1 MSEKVKRMAGKTIP
15 FVMIMGL
22 ICLLAG
28 MIFNVGVSEE
38 KQLVR
43 ADTATTTVTIGNK
56 APDWVQ
62 DAEEAAES
70 SVANPTNAGNDVSW
84 NAIANDVNGDDYYLL
99 ICSTS
104 SVPTANDG
112 AAPDCAGGSA
122 NQWAV
127 STNTA
132 TGTTST
138 ATYTTQPTDPEANN
152 WYAFIC
158 DGNVSGARCNATYKT
173 GTGNTASPFVVNHR
187 PDFDALSNNS
197 PQDPAGTI
205 TWSTNA
211 NTSDPDSYGGQDTVI
226 LHVCQTSGWNT
237 STAQCLGAF
246 WCSSTAVVSN
256 PSCGY
261 NLGSVEQDRTHQAFA
276 FLVDEHGFAHGVQA
290 SSSDYDVGNV
300 APTITAASINLLDTD
315 GSGNLQLLPAYA
327 ATATPGFS
335 LEATISDDNSCEAYG
350 GASEINVT
358 SSIAFIYRSGIGAGS
373 CDSAGEADPNNCYV
387 IVGTCQLGP
396 CGGSG
401 DSDVTTTCSFSLWF
415 VAEPTFGA
423 ATSQTPWWEEEWL
436 ASVKAVDNNFA
447 SSTTESSNG
456 NELQSMLAY
465 DLLTDTIDYGTVSPA
480 EFSDQSTSTV
490 QATGNVGMDE
500 NLSGVD
506 MDKVGGGEII
516 PIGKQHYA
524 TTSGF
529 DYWLEGATTT
539 GIATELELNC
549 PKSTSTSTPAT
560 KDTYWMILI
569 PNAISTGVFNGT
581 NTIAAVTSEGTDW

>member
-38 KQLVR
+38 EQLVK

-62 DAEEAAES
+62 FAEEASES
-70 SVANPTNAGNDVSW
+70 SAANPTNAGDDVSW
-84 NAIANDVNGDDYYLL
+84 NAIATDLNGDDYYLL

-104 SVPTANDG
+104 SAPTANDG
-112 AAPDCAGGSA
+112 AEPDCAGGASYE
-122 NQWAV
+122 WAV
-127 STNTA
+127 SSNTA
-132 TGTTST
+132 TNTTST
-138 ATYTTQPTDPEANN
+138 ATYTTQDSDPEANN

-158 DGNVSGARCNATYKT
+158 DDNLSGARCNTTYAT

-187 PDFDALSNNS
+187 PDLDALSNNS
-197 PQDPAGTI
+197 PQDPSGTV

-211 NTSDPDSYGGQDTVI
+211 NTSDPDSYGGQDTVR
-226 LHVCQTSGWNT
+226 LHICQTAGWNT
-237 STAQCLGAF
+237 STAQCLGSA

-256 PSCGY
+256 PSCSY
-261 NLGSVEQDRTHQAFA
+261 NLGSVVQDRTYQAFA
-276 FLVDEHGFAHGVQA
+276 YLVDNEGFAYSAQA
-290 SSSDYDVGNV
+290 SSSDYDVNNV

-315 GSGNLQLLPAYA
+315 GSGNLQLLPGYA

-335 LEATISDDNSCEAYG
+335 VEATISDDNSCEAYG
-350 GASEINVT
+350 GASEINAT
-358 SSIAFIYRSGIGAGS
+358 SSIAFIYRSGIGAAS
-373 CDSAGEADPNNCYV
+373 CDSAGEANPNNCYV

-415 VAEPTFGA
+415 VAEPTTGT
-423 ATSQTPWWEEEWL
+423 ATSQSPWWEEEWL
-436 ASVKAVDNNFA
+436 ASVKAVDNDFA

-456 NELQSMLAY
+456 NELASMLAY
-465 DLLTDTIDYGTVSPA
+465 DLVTDTINYGTVSPS
-480 EFSDQSTSTV
+480 EISDQATSTV

-500 NLSGVD
+500 NLSGVN
-506 MDKVGGGEII
+506 MDRVGGGGSIA
-516 PIGKQHYA
+516 IGNQHYA

-529 DYWLEGATTT
+529 SYWAGTTT
-539 GIATELELNC
+539 TVGAVELELNC
-549 PKSTSTSTPAT
+549 PKSTSTSTPAE
-560 KDTYWMILI
+560 KDTYWLILI
-569 PNAISTGVFNGT
+569 PNSISTGVFNGT